1 MFLKSNFAKL
11 AFLFGD
17 VMNKKPR
24 LTLLLLAFSAL
35 GTLQACLHHYGTKV
49 ESFPPAHSPNGVIG
63 EVVTTRTN
71 YKGEVIEVRDTGI
84 VILAAGTFRF
94 VSYSAIISSHFDGIG
109 GPISSKKI
117 PSSQSRERL
126 RLVSRF
132 PQELTP
138 EILQKL
144 LSANA
149 QTELAQENP

>member
-1 MFLKSNFAKL
+1 
-11 AFLFGD
+11 
-17 VMNKKPR
+17 MNKKER
-24 LTLLLLAFSAL
+24 AILLLLAFTAL
-35 GTLQACLHHYGTKV
+35 ATLQACLHHFGTKV
-49 ESFPPAHSPNGVIG
+49 ESFPTAHSPEGIIG
-63 EVVTTRTN
+63 EVVTTGTK

-94 VSYSAIISSHFDGIG
+94 VPYSAIRSSHFDGIG
-109 GPISSKKI
+109 GPISSKKV
-117 PSSQSRERL
+117 PSFQNRERL

-132 PQELTP
+132 PQGLTP

>member
-1 MFLKSNFAKL
+1 
-11 AFLFGD
+11 
-17 VMNKKPR
+17 MNKKER
-24 LTLLLLAFSAL
+24 AILLLLAFSAL
-35 GTLQACLHHYGTKV
+35 ATLQACLRHYGTNV
-49 ESFPPAHSPNGVIG
+49 DSFPPAYSPKGVIG
-63 EVVTTRTN
+63 EVVTSNTN

-94 VSYSAIISSHFDGIG
+94 VPYSAIISSHFNGIG
-109 GPISSKKI
+109 GPISSKKV

-132 PQELTP
+132 PQGLTP

-149 QTELAQENP
+149 QTELSQENP